1 MADLNFYKKHLN
13 LSTVD
18 EICKALS
25 DTLIETNY
33 TYEFFVNWTKV
44 TKNRDAFKY
53 ELALLKSLKN
63 CSNPVT
69 DFRDL
74 LIKYPEVIKVIPIL
88 LACRDGILKV
98 LNSIETGLQ
107 YNSFDFS
114 KNKYDEQEIEG
125 IVKFTKNSGLL
136 DMLCQ
141 MDSATDYLLGVEVGL
156 DTNARK
162 NRSGLFLEKMVTET
176 LSELRTRGSDLVFVE
191 QKTFGYVEDKYR
203 VKIPPT
209 LRDRKFDY
217 AVINEGKATN
227 IEVNFYG
234 GTGSKP
240 SEIVSSYIN
249 RGEVLT
255 SAGWKFV
262 WLTDGQGWKKMQR
275 PFHIG
280 VENMDYVINANLLR
294 KGVLEKILM
303 ASGS

>member
-1 MADLNFYKKHLN
+1 MANLGFYKKHLN
-13 LSTVD
+13 ISTVD
-18 EICKALS
+18 EICRALS

-63 CSNPVT
+63 CTNPMS
-69 DFRDL
+69 DFGDL
-74 LIKYPEVIKVIPIL
+74 LKKYPEVIKVIPIL
-88 LACRDGILKV
+88 LACRDGLLKV
-98 LNSIETGLQ
+98 LNSIETDLQ
-107 YNSFDFS
+107 YVTFDFS
-114 KNKYDEQEIEG
+114 KNSYDAKEIDDV
-125 IVKFTKNSGLL
+125 VKFTKNTGLL

-141 MDSATDYLLGVEVGL
+141 IDSAIDYLLGVEVGL

-176 LSELRTRGSDLVFVE
+176 LKELSGRHSDMVFIE
-191 QKTFGYVEDKYR
+191 QKSFGYVEDKYN
-203 VKIPPT
+203 VHIPPT
-209 LRDRKFDY
+209 LRDRKLDY
-217 AVINEGKATN
+217 AVINKGKATN

-249 RGEVLT
+249 RGEVLA

-262 WLTDGQGWKKMQR
+262 WLTDGMGWKKMQR

-280 VENMDYVINANLLR
+280 VENMEYVINANLLR
-294 KGVLEKILM
+294 KGLLEKIILL
-303 ASGS
+303 S